1 MWASRYNCIDFPSV
15 LYLPVNT
22 GEITMFG
29 FSKDTFLILGVV
41 FSIAYLF
48 NGSFNNLSA
57 QLLAMDTRLHQAD
70 KDLEEKMETKFD
82 QVNAKFD
89 QVNRKFDQVN
99 AKFDQVNRRIGDLNT
114 RMSALESRMSAI
126 EATVST
132 ALQLRI
138 AKDTGTGPQGDSVAH
153 ITESGQ

>member
-89 QVNRKFDQVN
+89 QVNR
-99 AKFDQVNRRIGDLNT
+99 RIGDLNT

-153 ITESGQ
+153 ITGPGQ

>member
-1 MWASRYNCIDFPSV
+1 
-15 LYLPVNT
+15 
-22 GEITMFG
+22 MFG

-82 QVNAKFD
+82 QVNI
-89 QVNRKFDQVN
+89 R
-99 AKFDQVNRRIGDLNT
+99 
-114 RMSALESRMSAI
+114 
-126 EATVST
+126 
-132 ALQLRI
+132 
-138 AKDTGTGPQGDSVAH
+138 
-153 ITESGQ
+153 

>member
-89 QVNRKFDQVN
+89 QVNR
-99 AKFDQVNRRIGDLNT
+99 RIGDLNT